1 MLTEQ
6 KQKAKPH
13 ISDRLHFGYK
23 CRMYKTNTERKKTNV
38 FKGITSAS

>member
-6 KQKAKPH
+6 RQKTKPH

-23 CRMYKTNTERKKTNV
+23 CRMYKTNTEMKKTNV
-38 FKGITSAS
+38 FKAIISAS